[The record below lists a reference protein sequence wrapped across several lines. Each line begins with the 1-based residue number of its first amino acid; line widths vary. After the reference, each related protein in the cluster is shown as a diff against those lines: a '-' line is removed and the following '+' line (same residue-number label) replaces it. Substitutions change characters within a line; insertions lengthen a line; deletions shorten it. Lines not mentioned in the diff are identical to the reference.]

1 MVSQTLRPEDFR
13 VRDPES
19 IRAICQDMSVM
30 NLLAAIPTR
39 LAGRARRD
47 LIHLKALSSV
57 RHVSGPRRVELAED
71 QVGAVVLG
79 QDAAFYLPEM
89 LAHHFRLGVRH
100 CVYLDN
106 GSTDN
111 SAEIAASFPD
121 VTVLQTRSRITHS
134 VYQNVLRRIAA
145 TRVMS
150 GGWRLIVDCDELFDF
165 PGSSIITLQD
175 MICYLNAH
183 GMNGVVVQMLEMIP
197 PDGEMPA
204 AAMSDFG
211 AAIREMDRY
220 SLSHITEVP
229 YFDGM
234 NRHYYLSLNTVSDP
248 GVTFLSGGVRN
259 QLFGEN
265 CVLSKHAL
273 VKPQKKVKM
282 SLTPHLSTGLRIAD
296 VTCVLRHY
304 KFAGDFVSRERERAQ
319 SGHAGGEA
327 ALRWR
332 TLKGQR
338 DFDFSVQ
345 GMLRYAGPDKL
356 LKEGFLYAGQ
366 SARKDLL
373 APALTES
380 SVAP

>member
-1 MVSQTLRPEDFR
+1 MNPV
-13 VRDPES
+13 
-19 IRAICQDMSVM
+19 MS
-30 NLLAAIPTR
+30 LLAGMPKR
-39 LAGRARRD
+39 LTGRARRD
-47 LIHLKALSSV
+47 LTHLKALSSI

-79 QDAAFYLPEM
+79 QDAAFHLPEM

-106 GSTDN
+106 GSKDN
-111 SAEIAASFPD
+111 SIETAASFPD
-121 VTVLQTRSRITHS
+121 VTVLQTRSRMTHS

-165 PGSSIITLQD
+165 PGAGTLTLQD
-175 MICYLNAH
+175 MIRYLNAH
-183 GMNGVVVQMLEMIP
+183 DMSGVVVQMLEMIP
-197 PDGEMPA
+197 DGEVPA

-234 NRHYYLSLNTVSDP
+234 KRHYYLSLNTLSDT
-248 GVTFLSGGVRN
+248 GVKFLSGGVRN
-259 QLFGEN
+259 QLFSEE

-273 VKPQKKVKM
+273 VKPQKGVTL

-304 KFAGDFVSRERERAQ
+304 KFAGDFVSREEERAQ
-319 SGHAGGEA
+319 RGHAGGEA

-332 TLKGQR
+332 RLKGQR
-338 DFDFSVQ
+338 GFDFSVP
-345 GMLRYAGPDKL
+345 GMCRYAGPDRL
-356 LKEGFLYAGQ
+356 LEQGFLYAGQ
-366 SARKDLL
+366 GARKELF
-373 APALTES
+373 APALTGRGG
-380 SVAP
+380 AA